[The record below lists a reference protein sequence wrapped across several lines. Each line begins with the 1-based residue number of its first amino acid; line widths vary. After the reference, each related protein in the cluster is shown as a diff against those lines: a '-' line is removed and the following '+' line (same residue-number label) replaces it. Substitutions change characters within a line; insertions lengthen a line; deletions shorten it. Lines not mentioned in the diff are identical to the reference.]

1 MLHSP
6 HLFTGHTA
14 ITCFQ
19 LCVILKLHSHSS
31 LTVTYVSLPIH
42 MFRVMKPCVCD
53 VKALILTIMFFR
65 IIIWSTEKLTLHEQR
80 AESRS
85 PWSRIPATHSA
96 DPHRLAS
103 NVAAVPYH
111 LLSSIMRQ
119 IKKSKIPNRWISNK
133 FGAHLLKF
141 LFPLVTERLNLT
153 HFVYKTYRVVFVVF
167 W

>member
-19 LCVILKLHSHSS
+19 LCVILKLHSRSS

-65 IIIWSTEKLTLHEQR
+65 IIIWSTEKLTLHEHR

-85 PWSRIPATHSA
+85 PWSRIPATRSA

-111 LLSSIMRQ
+111 LLSSMMRQ
-119 IKKSKIPNRWISNK
+119 IKNSKIPSRWIFNR
-133 FGAHLLKF
+133 FGIHLRKVP
-141 LFPLVTERLNLT
+141 FPLAPKNRDLND
-153 HFVYKTYRVVFVVF
+153 FAYAV
-167 W
+167 